1 MVAGRLFIV
10 AWGIFIV
17 VVYGIFVEDGK
28 SLVVAYGIFSFWYV
42 GSLLWY
48 VGSLLQH
55 VGFFF
60 FGSMTDLFN
69 CDMWDS
75 SVGTCK
81 VFLVAECEIFIVVV
95 CGTFEL

>member
-1 MVAGRLFIV
+1 MG
-10 AWGIFIV
+10 
-17 VVYGIFVEDGK
+17 
-28 SLVVAYGIFSFWYV
+28 SLVVAFGIFVKASGV
-42 GSLLWY
+42 
-48 VGSLLQH
+48 
-55 VGFFF
+55 
-60 FGSMTDLFN
+60 FN

>member
-1 MVAGRLFIV
+1 M
-10 AWGIFIV
+10 
-17 VVYGIFVEDGK
+17 
-28 SLVVAYGIFSFWYV
+28 

-55 VGFFF
+55 VVFFF

-69 CDMWDS
+69 CDRWDS

>member
-1 MVAGRLFIV
+1 
-10 AWGIFIV
+10 
-17 VVYGIFVEDGK
+17 
-28 SLVVAYGIFSFWYV
+28 V

>member
-1 MVAGRLFIV
+1 M
-10 AWGIFIV
+10 
-17 VVYGIFVEDGK
+17 
-28 SLVVAYGIFSFWYV
+28 

-55 VGFFF
+55 VGFFFFF

>member
-1 MVAGRLFIV
+1 M
-10 AWGIFIV
+10 
-17 VVYGIFVEDGK
+17 
-28 SLVVAYGIFSFWYV
+28 
-42 GSLLWY
+42 
-48 VGSLLQH
+48 GSLLQH

-60 FGSMTDLFN
+60 FFCSMTDLFN

-75 SVGTCK
+75 SVGTCE

>member
-1 MVAGRLFIV
+1 MAG
-10 AWGIFIV
+10 GIFIV
-17 VVYGIFVEDGK
+17 PYGVFLVVICGIFV
-28 SLVVAYGIFSFWYV
+28 VVCGIFAAACWIFF
-42 GSLLWY
+42 
-48 VGSLLQH
+48 
-55 VGFFF
+55 FFF

>member
-1 MVAGRLFIV
+1 M
-10 AWGIFIV
+10 
-17 VVYGIFVEDGK
+17 
-28 SLVVAYGIFSFWYV
+28 
-42 GSLLWY
+42 
-48 VGSLLQH
+48 GSLLQH
-55 VGFFF
+55 VGFFFFFF